1 MVLRSHVF
9 NLRKAE
15 KERSDAATDITLS
28 FKNRLSVSDPTNLLL
43 TADLHTPHTMPSLTA
58 MYSSHCHSLNQAA
71 LQERLKFSPLN
82 FLAGKL

>member
-1 MVLRSHVF
+1 MRVF
-9 NLRKAE
+9 SWSLIFSVAFLQFE
-15 KERSDAATDITLS
+15 KPLS